1 MLRKTLTAL
10 PLVLALVAAAPSA
23 QAQKWVGSWASA
35 QQIPE
40 PHNALPNEDLQDVTL
55 RQIIHLSLGGPRLR
69 VRVSNAFGTAPLT
82 IGAASVALSSGP
94 GSPGLRTQG
103 APLTFSGKRQVIIP
117 AGAEYL
123 SDPVALA
130 APAGADLAVSL
141 YLGQAPERQTS
152 HPGSRTTSYL
162 LKGEHVADADL
173 PGAKAVDHWYQL
185 SGVEIDAPRSA
196 AALVTLGDS
205 ITDGRGSTTNGND
218 RWPDLLAARLRADAR
233 TRGVAVVNLG
243 TGGNRLLNDG
253 LGPSALARFDRD
265 VLGQAGVRWVFVL
278 EGINDIGTL
287 KAGESAQAHA
297 ELVQRM
303 IGAYEQIIERAHA
316 HGLKVVGATLLPFQ
330 GSDYDKAD
338 PLREQDR
345 QAVNRWIRTSG
356 RFDAVVDF
364 DQVTRDPTQPLRL
377 RPEFDT
383 GDHLHPSPAGYKA
396 MAEAIP
402 LSLFGAAR

>member
-1 MLRKTLTAL
+1 MLRTPLTAL
-10 PLVLALVAAAPSA
+10 VLVLAIAGAPAA
-23 QAQKWVGSWASA
+23 QAQGWTGSWASA

-40 PHNALPNEDLQDVTL
+40 PHNALPSEDLQDVTL
-55 RQIIHLSLGGPRLR
+55 RQIVRLSLGAPRLR
-69 VRVSNAFGTAPLT
+69 VRVSNAFGTAPLK
-82 IGAASVALSSGP
+82 IGAASVALSAGA
-94 GSPGLRTQG
+94 GSPRLK
-103 APLTFSGKRQVIIP
+103 APARALTFGGKREVIIP

-123 SDPVALA
+123 SDPVDLA
-130 APAGADLAVSL
+130 APARADLAVTL
-141 YLGQAPERQTS
+141 HLPQAPERQTS

-162 LKGEHVADADL
+162 LKGEHVAEADL

-185 SGVEIDAPRSA
+185 SGVEADVRAGSGVI
-196 AALVTLGDS
+196 VTLGDS

-218 RWPDLLAARLRADAR
+218 RWPDLLSARLQANAR
-233 TRGVAVVNLG
+233 TRGVGVVNLG

-253 LGPSALARFDRD
+253 LGPNALARFDRD
-265 VLGQAGVRWVFVL
+265 VLGQAGVRWLFLL
-278 EGINDIGTL
+278 EGVNDIGTL
-287 KAGESAQAHA
+287 KAQEGPEAHA

-303 IGAYEQIIERAHA
+303 IGAYEQIIERARA
-316 HGLKVVGATLLPFQ
+316 HGLKVIGATLLPFQ

-364 DQVTRDPTQPLRL
+364 DQVTRDPAQPLRL
-377 RPEFDT
+377 KPEFDT